1 MTRSICSF
9 ESLERRS
16 LLAATISGTVMQ
28 DVSGNGLS
36 ADDKPLAGVVVKLF
50 ADKNG
55 NGKVD
60 ATDGAALATKISA
73 AVTGG
78 FSFTGLG
85 VGKFVLQETPGAN
98 QVRTIPYLS
107 NEIAVNV
114 THKNGTYGNNVF
126 ANYVKTFDAA
136 AISNITYTING
147 TTTVTTLT
155 GNVNEGDT
163 VKVNFTVAAGK
174 TVELSLVSYKAP
186 APYSDAQNISL
197 QKLYQV
203 ATGTFTAGKHCLTV
217 KVPDCYFQLDF
228 VGGKAI
234 DKFGPAGSRILYG
247 AQSRLISFVNGGTKL
262 CTCFDEKTGK
272 EGLTPGFWK
281 NHTAQ
286 WQGYSPNQTLESVFD
301 VPDSLGLD
309 NTTLLQALS
318 FGGGPGV
325 KGAAQNLF
333 RHAVAAIL
341 NAAHVSVDYALT
353 SSQIITQVNS
363 ALASNNVTTI
373 NTLKDKLD
381 AFNNA
386 GGGIDAHG
394 NPI

>member
-1 MTRSICSF
+1 MNRSICTF

-16 LLAATISGTVMQ
+16 LLAATIAGTVMQ

-36 ADDKPLAGVVVKLF
+36 ADDKPLAGVVVKLY

-60 ATDGAALATKISA
+60 ATDGAALATKTSA

-114 THKNGTYGNNVF
+114 TNKNGTYANNVF
-126 ANYVKTFDAA
+126 ANYVKTFDKT

-147 TTTVTTLT
+147 TTTVTTLA
-155 GNVNEGDT
+155 GVKEGDT

-174 TVELSLVSYKAP
+174 TVELSLVSYKAT
-186 APYSDAQNISL
+186 APFSNADNL
-197 QKLYQV
+197 QYQSIYQV
-203 ATGTFTAGKHCLTV
+203 ATGVFGAGKHSLTV
-217 KVPDCYFQLDF
+217 KVPKCYFQLDF

-234 DKFGPAGSRILYG
+234 DQFGPAGSHILYG
-247 AQSRLISFVNGGTKL
+247 SQSRIIAFVNGGTKSCDCL
-262 CTCFDEKTGK
+262 PEEKIGK

-281 NHTAQ
+281 NHTSV
-286 WQGYSPNQTLESVFD
+286 WQGYSPNQTLESVFN

-309 NTTLLQALS
+309 NVTLLQALN
-318 FGGGPGV
+318 FGGGGGV

-353 SSQIITQVNS
+353 SSQIITQVNA
-363 ALASNNVTTI
+363 ALASNNAATI
-373 NTLKDKLD
+373 ETLKNKLD
-381 AFNNA
+381 LFNNA